1 MSAADRYVPA
11 AGFAALTR
19 FYDIAERLTMRSP
32 AWRPW
37 LAALATDQ
45 RPCSV
50 LDVGCGTG
58 TLAIEMARVP
68 GATITGVDGDP
79 EILARARRKPGAEAV
94 EWREAMVDVLPAADA
109 TFDVV
114 VTSLVLHH
122 LAPATKAAALAEM
135 HRVLRPGG
143 SLLVADWGAPHD
155 PLMRVAF
162 LGLQLLDGRANTEDH
177 ARGRVPGMIGEAGF
191 TDVER
196 IHRLRTVG
204 GTFEILRAR
213 KGDGAVPTTG

>member
-11 AGFAALTR
+11 AGFASLTR
-19 FYDIAERLTMRSP
+19 FYDLGERLTMRSP

-37 LAALATDQ
+37 LAALATDR

-68 GATITGVDGDP
+68 GVTVTGVDGDP
-79 EILARARRKPGAEAV
+79 EILTRARRKAGAEGV
-94 EWREAMVDVLPAADA
+94 EWREAMADALPAADG
-109 TFDVV
+109 TFDTA
-114 VTSLVLHH
+114 VTSLLLHH

-143 SLLVADWGAPHD
+143 TLLVADWGAPHG
-155 PLMRVAF
+155 PAMRAAF
-162 LGLQLLDGRANTEDH
+162 FGLQLLDGHPNTVDH
-177 ARGRVPGMIGEAGF
+177 ARGRIPGMIAEAGF
-191 TDVER
+191 VDVER
-196 IHRLRTVG
+196 LHRLRTVG

-213 KGDGAVPTTG
+213 KGGGAA